1 MSRCPPMIHWYWPS
15 RGAFHPI
22 DAGTTRTL
30 LAPHTFHGQL
40 YALAVTGLLRSSL
53 MCGGESQE
61 KAGYLA
67 NQLPC

>member
-1 MSRCPPMIHWYWPS
+1 VPS
-15 RGAFHPI
+15 DDPLVLAVPGSLSSHRR
-22 DAGTTRTL
+22 GTTRTL